1 MLIDFTQ
8 TSVFIE
14 GGLTMQEH
22 ETKECQD
29 LISYMT
35 GECSEFERA
44 AFERHL
50 RTCSS
55 CREELQE
62 LRLVWD
68 ALPFEMDELEAPAD
82 LKNEVMQAIHALPL
96 NKSQLK
102 KQKKAQSNIAINSQ
116 QPKQAR
122 SRLYQFGWIAAIVI
136 GVILGGLLSNTF
148 LKKPANLVGG
158 PLNQPA
164 EVLRTFELKTF
175 DDSMPT
181 AKGTAW
187 VLKHGDTNNVV
198 INLQGLKKTKG
209 DWTYQVWLIRKG
221 SDNTNKRYNCG
232 TLNVDDNGNGV
243 LTYNIS
249 ANYIGFDAVG
259 VTLEADANGQ
269 QPRGKKV
276 LGT

>member
-1 MLIDFTQ
+1 
-8 TSVFIE
+8 
-14 GGLTMQEH
+14 MQEH
-22 ETKECQD
+22 ETKECEN

-50 RTCSS
+50 RSCATCKD
-55 CREELQE
+55 ELQQ

-96 NKSQLK
+96 DKVQQQ
-102 KQKKAQSNIAINSQ
+102 KQKK
-116 QPKQAR
+116 QPMQRTAR
-122 SRLYQFGWIAAIVI
+122 SYLTKIGWVAAIVI
-136 GVILGGLLSNTF
+136 GVIIGGLWSNTF
-148 LKKPANLVGG
+148 IKKPTDSAGSL
-158 PLNQPA
+158 LNQPA

-187 VLKHGDTNNVV
+187 VLKQGDTNNVV

-209 DWTYQVWLIRKG
+209 EWTYQVWLVKNA
-221 SDNTNKRYNCG
+221 SDNTKKRYNCG
-232 TLNVDDNGNGV
+232 TMNVDDQGNGV
-243 LTYNIS
+243 LTYNIN
-249 ANYIGFDAVG
+249 AKYIGFDAVG
-259 VTLEADANGQ
+259 VTLEPDANGD

>member
-1 MLIDFTQ
+1 
-8 TSVFIE
+8 
-14 GGLTMQEH
+14 MQEH
-22 ETKECQD
+22 ETKECEN

-50 RTCSS
+50 RSCAS
-55 CREELQE
+55 CRDELQQ

-82 LKNEVMQAIHALPL
+82 LKDEVMQAIHALPL
-96 NKSQLK
+96 DKVQQQ
-102 KQKKAQSNIAINSQ
+102 KQKK
-116 QPKQAR
+116 QPTQRTAR
-122 SRLYQFGWIAAIVI
+122 SYFTKIGWVAAIVI
-136 GVILGGLLSNTF
+136 GVIIGGLWSNTF
-148 LKKPANLVGG
+148 IKKPADSAGSL
-158 PLNQPA
+158 LNQPA
-164 EVLRTFELKTF
+164 EVLRTFELKAF

-187 VLKHGDTNNVV
+187 VLKQGDTNNVV

-209 DWTYQVWLIRKG
+209 EWTYQVWLVKNA
-221 SDNTNKRYNCG
+221 SDNTKKRYNCG
-232 TLNVDDNGNGV
+232 TLNVDDQGNGV
-243 LTYNIS
+243 LTYNIN
-249 ANYIGFDAVG
+249 AKYIGFDAVG
-259 VTLEADANGQ
+259 VTLEPDANGD

>member
-1 MLIDFTQ
+1 
-8 TSVFIE
+8 
-14 GGLTMQEH
+14 MQEH

-29 LISYMT
+29 LISYIS
-35 GECSEFERA
+35 GECSEFECA

-50 RTCSS
+50 RTCTS

-68 ALPFEMDELEAPAD
+68 ALPLEMDELEAPAD
-82 LKNEVMQAIHALPL
+82 LKNEVLQAIHALPFE
-96 NKSQLK
+96 KSQLK
-102 KQKKAQSNIAINSQ
+102 K
-116 QPKQAR
+116 PKQVR
-122 SRLYQFGWIAAIVI
+122 KYFYQYGWIAAVVV
-136 GVILGGLLSNTF
+136 GVILGGLWSNMF
-148 LKKPANLVGG
+148 FKKPVNQAGG
-158 PLNQPA
+158 ALNQPA
-164 EVLRTFELKTF
+164 EVIRTFNLKTA
-175 DDSMPT
+175 DATMPS

-209 DWTYQVWLIRKG
+209 DWTYQVWLIRNE
-221 SDNTNKRYNCG
+221 SDNTKKRYNCG
-232 TLNVDDNGNGV
+232 TMNVDDNGNGV
-243 LTYNIS
+243 LTYNINS
-249 ANYIGFDAVG
+249 KYIGFDAVG